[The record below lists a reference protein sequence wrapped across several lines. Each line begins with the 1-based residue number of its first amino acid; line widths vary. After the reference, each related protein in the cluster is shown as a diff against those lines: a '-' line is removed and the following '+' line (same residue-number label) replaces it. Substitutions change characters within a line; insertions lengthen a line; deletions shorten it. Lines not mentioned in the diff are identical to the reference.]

1 MDDCGIDSLVP
12 FEFPETTE
20 EISLFCNDIHNP
32 NDIVNLLVP
41 LPNLRA
47 LWLNGNP
54 VVDACSNFDTI
65 SQLMPKLEI
74 CNSKLTD
81 KAGEWAMLFYVR
93 DQGVTHLEDIKSID
107 LTGKGVLHLQ
117 STQVFEQMKNLEK
130 LNISLHPEFFYT
142 PEKVE
147 ALQFAALQ
155 GVDKEQKKNVEFTG
169 YKISI
174 QDLLKAIPNVKHLSC
189 DIDLESYVL
198 AEREN
203 LGILP
208 NLQTVNDVS
217 VEITEVTK
225 RAKIKQIN
233 QLLPT
238 LSQYAGV
245 YQIHGQNVWYV
256 NDEVGSAIS
265 HCDQPNIASRVF
277 LYSPANKLD
286 DSQACAFTV
295 IWPIKEIK
303 PQEALLKDFLLGFSE
318 QQFRSARLHTWFK
331 TPIKYFEQQLEKLRS
346 LESSI
351 DVETAHQN
359 LQDNKPLKSSLSG
372 VVKVYTEDA
381 FKSDLESLDKT
392 KFELVSEI

>member
-1 MDDCGIDSLVP
+1 MFQKGLASGGKLFEMDDCGIDSLVP

-147 ALQFAALQ
+147 ALQFAAL
-155 GVDKEQKKNVEFTG
+155 
-169 YKISI
+169 
-174 QDLLKAIPNVKHLSC
+174 
-189 DIDLESYVL
+189 
-198 AEREN
+198 
-203 LGILP
+203 
-208 NLQTVNDVS
+208 
-217 VEITEVTK
+217 
-225 RAKIKQIN
+225 
-233 QLLPT
+233 
-238 LSQYAGV
+238 
-245 YQIHGQNVWYV
+245 
-256 NDEVGSAIS
+256 
-265 HCDQPNIASRVF
+265 
-277 LYSPANKLD
+277 
-286 DSQACAFTV
+286 
-295 IWPIKEIK
+295 
-303 PQEALLKDFLLGFSE
+303 
-318 QQFRSARLHTWFK
+318 
-331 TPIKYFEQQLEKLRS
+331 
-346 LESSI
+346 
-351 DVETAHQN
+351 
-359 LQDNKPLKSSLSG
+359 
-372 VVKVYTEDA
+372 
-381 FKSDLESLDKT
+381 
-392 KFELVSEI
+392 